1 MQRLTELF
9 LFATA
14 FVGGALN
21 SVAGGGSF
29 LALPALI
36 SVGVPAVPANATTT
50 LALWPGSLSSA
61 IAYRQEILA
70 IKSWFAA
77 LGAVSLAGGLL
88 GGWLL
93 VRTSNARF
101 LDLLPWL
108 MLAAALTF
116 SFGARAVARLR
127 GDDTAPPAAPAATTP
142 ARAAAHPRLPWWI
155 LGFQL
160 LIAIYGGYFGG
171 GMGIM
176 MLAGLAVAGM
186 HDIHEMNG
194 LKALLA
200 VVINGVALIE
210 FVVAGAIVW
219 RFGIVMVAGGILGGY
234 MGAAYARRFPPRAVR
249 QFVIVIA
256 WAMTIYFFTRQ

>member
-1 MQRLTELF
+1 MTELF
-9 LFATA
+9 LFAVA

-50 LALWPGSLSSA
+50 LAMWPGSLSSVV
-61 IAYRQEILA
+61 AYRREIA
-70 IKSWFAA
+70 ASRSWFVA
-77 LGAVSLAGGLL
+77 LGTVSLAGGLL
-88 GGWLL
+88 GAWLL

-101 LDLLPWL
+101 LNLLPWL

-116 SFGARAVARLR
+116 TFGAQVVARLR
-127 GDDTAPPAAPAATTP
+127 GSDPTATVAASGTP
-142 ARAAAHPRLPWWI
+142 HPRVPLWI
-155 LGFQL
+155 LAFQL

-186 HDIHEMNG
+186 SDIHEMNG
-194 LKALLA
+194 LKTLLA
-200 VVINGVALIE
+200 VVVNGVALIE
-210 FVVAGAIVW
+210 FVLDGVIVW
-219 RFGIVMVAGGILGGY
+219 PLGLVMVAGGIAGGY
-234 MGAAYARRFPPRAVR
+234 IGAAYARRLSPQSVR
-249 QFVIVIA
+249 VFVIVVA
-256 WAMTIYFFTRQ
+256 WAMTVYFFLR

>member
-1 MQRLTELF
+1 MQALTDLF
-9 LFATA
+9 LFAVA

-36 SVGVPAVPANATTT
+36 SVGVPAVAANATTT
-50 LALWPGSLSSA
+50 LAMWPGSLSSA
-61 IAYRQEILA
+61 IAYRREILA

-77 LGAVSLAGGLL
+77 LGAVSLVGGLL

-93 VRTSNARF
+93 VRTSNTRF

-116 SFGARAVARLR
+116 TFGARAVARLR
-127 GDDTAPPAAPAATTP
+127 GDDTAPVAAVVAPVSP
-142 ARAAAHPRLPWWI
+142 GAAHPRVPLWI
-155 LGFQL
+155 LAFQL

-186 HDIHEMNG
+186 NDIHEMNG
-194 LKALLA
+194 LKTLLA
-200 VVINGVALIE
+200 VVVNGMALIE
-210 FVVAGAIVW
+210 FVLEGVIVW
-219 RFGIVMVAGGILGGY
+219 RLGIIMVAGGIVGGY

-249 QFVIVIA
+249 NFVIVIA
-256 WAMTIYFFTRQ
+256 WVMTVYFFVRR